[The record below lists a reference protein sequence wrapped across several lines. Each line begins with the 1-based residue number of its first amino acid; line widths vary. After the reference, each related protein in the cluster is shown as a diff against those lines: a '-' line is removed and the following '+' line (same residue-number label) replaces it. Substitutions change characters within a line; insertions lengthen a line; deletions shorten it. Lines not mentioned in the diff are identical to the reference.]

1 MSANDKT
8 FTGSIPD
15 IYDDHLVPL
24 IFEVYADDLA
34 RRVMNGPAQDVL
46 ETAAGSGVVA
56 RALAPLLA
64 KDARYIVSDLNP
76 PMLTRAQNQQPADA
90 RIQWQQADAL
100 ALPFKDDQFDVV
112 VCQFGAMFFPD
123 KPSAYDEARRV
134 LRPDGRFIF
143 NMWDHIR
150 HNEFAEIVTRV
161 AGELLPDDPPNFL
174 ARTPH
179 GHHDTDQIYADL
191 LAAGYSNIDIE
202 TVTETS
208 TAKSAAGPAIAY
220 AQGTPLRNEIEKHG
234 AEMLNAVTLAAAA
247 EIKALYGAGPVSAK
261 IQGFV
266 ITAS

>member
-24 IFEVYADDLA
+24 IFEAFADDLA
-34 RRVMNGPAQDVL
+34 HRLVDGPANDVL
-46 ETAAGSGVVA
+46 ETAAGSGVVT

-64 KDARYIVSDLNP
+64 QNARYVVSDLNP
-76 PMLTRAQNQQPADA
+76 PMLKRAQDRQPDDS
-90 RIQWQQADAL
+90 RIHWQQADAL
-100 ALPFKDDQFDVV
+100 ALPFEDDEFDVV

-123 KPSAYDEARRV
+123 KPKGYAEARRV
-134 LRPDGRFIF
+134 LRSDGRFIF

-150 HNEFAEIVTRV
+150 HNEFADIVTRV
-161 AGELLPDDPPNFL
+161 AGQLLPQDPPKFL

-179 GHHDTDQIYADL
+179 GHHDTDQIRADL
-191 LAAGYSNIDIE
+191 LAAGFCNIDIE

-208 TAKSAAGPAIAY
+208 TSPTASGPAIGY

-234 AEMLNAVTLAAAA
+234 AEMLEAVTRAATI
-247 EIKALYGAGPVSAK
+247 EIEQRYGAGPVSAK

>member
-15 IYDDHLVPL
+15 VYDDYLAPL
-24 IFEVYADDLA
+24 IFEVYANDLA
-34 RRVMNGPAQDVL
+34 RRVVDGPADDVL
-46 ETAAGSGVVA
+46 ETAAGSGVVT

-64 KDARYIVSDLNP
+64 KDARFIVSDLNP
-76 PMLTRAQNQQPADA
+76 PMLARAQNRQPADI
-90 RIQWQQADAL
+90 RIKWQQADAL
-100 ALPFKDDQFDVV
+100 DLPFADNQFDVV

-123 KPSAYDEARRV
+123 KPKGYAEARRV

-161 AGELLPDDPPNFL
+161 AGELLPTDPPGFL

-191 LAAGYSNIDIE
+191 LAAGYHNIDIE

-208 TAKSAAGPAIAY
+208 TASSASGPAIAY
-220 AQGTPLRNEIEKHG
+220 VQGTPLRNEIEKHG
-234 AEMLNAVTLAAAA
+234 AEMLAAVTRAATA
-247 EIKALYGAGPVSAK
+247 EIKRIYGAGPVSAK

-266 ITAS
+266 IIAS

>member
-34 RRVMNGPAQDVL
+34 RRVVNGPAGRVL
-46 ETAAGSGVVA
+46 ETAAGSGVVT

-64 KDARYIVSDLNP
+64 DNARYVVSDLNP
-76 PMLTRAQNQQPADA
+76 PMLARAQNRQPDDE
-90 RIQWQQADAL
+90 RIHWQQADAL
-100 ALPFKDDQFDVV
+100 ALPFEDDQFDVV
-112 VCQFGAMFFPD
+112 ICQFGAMFFPD
-123 KPSAYDEARRV
+123 KPQGYAEARRV
-134 LRPDGRFIF
+134 LRPEGRFIF
-143 NMWDHIR
+143 NMWDHIQ
-150 HNEFAEIVTRV
+150 HNEFANIVTRV
-161 AGELLPDDPPNFL
+161 AAQVLPDNPPEFL

-179 GHHDTDQIYADL
+179 GHHDTDQIRRDL
-191 LAAGYSNIDIE
+191 QAAGFSTIDIE
-202 TVTETS
+202 KVTEIS
-208 TAKSAAGPAIAY
+208 TAPTASGPAIGY

-234 AEMLNAVTLAAAA
+234 AGMLDTVTRAATA
-247 EIKALYGAGPVSAK
+247 EIGALYGAGPVSAK